1 MTRITISL
9 SDDLGAFLASQVGKC
24 GLGGVDEYIVR
35 LIEQARDGERV
46 NGASADAGGNDS
58 PPIWEVFEKIMED
71 VPPEALAKLPTDAAE
86 QHDHYIYGTPKRST

>member
-9 SDDLGAFLASQVGKC
+9 SDDLGDFLAGQARRC
-24 GLGGVDEYIVR
+24 GLAGADEYVVR
-35 LIEQARDGERV
+35 LIQQAKDRERSG
-46 NGASADAGGNDS
+46 GALADAGANNS